1 MSYRRVRVAAAAGN
15 SVCAVISALGL
26 QIRMLT
32 DDADVT
38 AVSPRWRRPTATAR
52 LETSAYTWQIRG
64 CGIARHASPVPVIA
78 DGGGVGRGR
87 YR

>member
-1 MSYRRVRVAAAAGN
+1 MPEDNDAAALICNSGLLSRRVDVARSAWVDRLRVAAASGN

-26 QIRMLT
+26 
-32 DDADVT
+32 
-38 AVSPRWRRPTATAR
+38 
-52 LETSAYTWQIRG
+52 QIRG